1 MLNSVLMRIAFCRGV
16 ALTGLR
22 TTRPW
27 WVDYVLARVLF
38 MIRLFSVVF
47 VSAWEETKT
56 CPACLA
62 CPDAKAFSA
71 TSFEA

>member
-1 MLNSVLMRIAFCRGV
+1 MLWPGFYDVILAACFTLRGHDT
-16 ALTGLR
+16 LI
-22 TTRPW
+22 
-27 WVDYVLARVLF
+27 DF
-38 MIRLFSVVF
+38 FVVF